1 MKKRISL
8 VAVWVLMLS
17 LLCLPASAA
26 QGRNGYVLDAA
37 ELMPDEFVTALD
49 DQAAKMSELYQCGVY
64 IITVDDFTDYSSASD
79 AYGAAKEL
87 YRACEMG
94 YGSEK
99 SGVLLLLSV
108 ADRDY
113 ALIAYGYGNTAFTD
127 YGKEKL
133 KEVFLDDFK
142 KDDWYGGFSDYLN
155 KCESMLASARAG
167 SPLDKGTNPAAGP
180 VGLVISLVL
189 SAFLAFVV
197 CTVLKS
203 SMQSVHAQT
212 EADVYLRDGSLNI
225 SRREDRF
232 TYATTQRVKRET
244 KSSSGSSGGTT
255 VDSDGFSGSSGK
267 F

>member
-8 VAVWVLMLS
+8 VVVWVLMLS
-17 LLCLPASAA
+17 LLCLPAGAA

-37 ELMPDEFVTALD
+37 ELMPQERVTELD

-64 IITVDDFTDYSSASD
+64 IITVEDYERYTNAFNVKD
-79 AYGAAKEL
+79 AAKEL
-87 YRACEMG
+87 YRVRDLGCG
-94 YGSEK
+94 DEK
-99 SGVLLLLSV
+99 SGVLLLLSLS
-108 ADRDY
+108 DRDF

-127 YGKEKL
+127 YGREKL
-133 KEVFLDDFK
+133 QEVFLDDFQ

-180 VGLVISLVL
+180 VGMVISLVL

-255 VDSDGFSGSSGK
+255 VDSDGYSGSSGK